1 MPVKIVTD
9 SAADIPSAIVREL
22 GIIVVPAYVNFGTKT
37 YRDGV
42 DINCDEF
49 YHKLSSGPVYP
60 STSQATPSDFA
71 AVYRKLAN
79 ETDEIISIHMS
90 DKFSGTFS
98 SAQRGKAQAAI
109 KGNITMIDSG
119 TITMALGIIVM
130 SAARLALLNRSPAE
144 IVDNIQQEIKNT
156 RLLGTFDTLKYLA
169 RGGRIGKG
177 KALLGSILNV
187 KPVVTIR
194 DGAISPVGNFRT
206 RTKAVDKLVAIV
218 QGASDAQELAI
229 VHSTTPD
236 EAQNLKIRL
245 SSFVDINH
253 IYIARLGPAIGVHTG
268 PGTLVLVIRDS
279 GGKTEA
285 ADSSSKPLVKRTSLR
300 LPKINLPTHR
310 QV

>member
-1 MPVKIVTD
+1 VPVKIVTD

-22 GIIVVPAYVNFGTKT
+22 GITVVPAYVNFGTKT

-42 DINCDEF
+42 DISCDEF
-49 YHKLSSGPVYP
+49 YDKLTNGPVYP

-71 AVYRKLAN
+71 AVYRELAK

-109 KGNITMIDSG
+109 KGNITMVDSG
-119 TITMALGIIVM
+119 TITMALGLIAM
-130 SAARLALLNRSPAE
+130 SAATLANSDKSPAE
-144 IVDNIQQEIKNT
+144 IMDNIRQGIQNT

-187 KPVVTIR
+187 KPVITIR

-206 RTKAVDKLVAIV
+206 RTKALDKLFEMV
-218 QGASDAQELAI
+218 QSSAGVQELAI
-229 VHSTTPD
+229 VHATTPE
-236 EAQNLKIRL
+236 EAQNFANRL
-245 SSFVDINH
+245 SPFVSADNLH
-253 IYIARLGPAIGVHTG
+253 LARLGPAIGVHTG
-268 PGTLVLVIRDS
+268 PGTIVLVMRNND
-279 GGKTEA
+279 GKTELG
-285 ADSSSKPLVKRTSLR
+285 DSTPKPLEKRPSLH
-300 LPKINLPTHR
+300 LPKINLPPRR

>member
-9 SAADIPSAIVREL
+9 SAADIPSDTVREL
-22 GIIVVPAYVNFGTKT
+22 GITIVPAYVNFGAKS
-37 YRDGV
+37 YRDGI
-42 DINCDEF
+42 DISCDEF
-49 YHKLSSGPVYP
+49 YDKLANGPVYP
-60 STSQATPSDFA
+60 STSQAAPSDFA
-71 AVYRKLAN
+71 AVYRELAK

-119 TITMALGIIVM
+119 TISMALGIIVM
-130 SAARLALLNRSPAE
+130 SAARLALLNQSPAE
-144 IVDNIQQEIKNT
+144 ILDDIRNGMRNT

-194 DGAISPVGNFRT
+194 DGAISPVGNLRT
-206 RTKAVDKLVAIV
+206 RTKALDKLVEMV
-218 QGASDAQELAI
+218 QSASGVQELAI
-229 VHSTTPD
+229 VHATTPE
-236 EAQNLKIRL
+236 EAQNLKNRL
-245 SSFVDINH
+245 SPFAAADHLHLS
-253 IYIARLGPAIGVHTG
+253 RLGPAIGVHTG
-268 PGTLVLVIRDS
+268 PGTIVLVMRNNGD
-279 GGKTEA
+279 KTETVV
-285 ADSSSKPLVKRTSLR
+285 SPSKPLVKRPSLH
-300 LPKINLPTHR
+300 LPKINRPARR

>member
-144 IVDNIQQEIKNT
+144 IVDNIQQGIINT

-206 RTKAVDKLVAIV
+206 RTKAVDKLVAMV

-229 VHSTTPD
+229 VHSTTPN

-300 LPKINLPTHR
+300 LPKINLPTHH

>member
-1 MPVKIVTD
+1 
-9 SAADIPSAIVREL
+9 
-22 GIIVVPAYVNFGTKT
+22 
-37 YRDGV
+37 V
-42 DINCDEF
+42 DISCDEF
-49 YHKLSSGPVYP
+49 YDKLTNGPVYP

-71 AVYRKLAN
+71 AVYRELSK

-119 TITMALGIIVM
+119 TITMALGLIAM
-130 SAARLALLNRSPAE
+130 SAARLANSAKNPAE
-144 IVDNIQQEIKNT
+144 IVDNIQQGIKNT

-187 KPVVTIR
+187 KPVITVR

-206 RTKAVDKLVAIV
+206 HTKALDKLFDFV
-218 QGASDAQELAI
+218 QGSSDVQELAI
-229 VHSTTPD
+229 VHSTTPE
-236 EAQNLKIRL
+236 EAQDLKIRL
-245 SSFVDINH
+245 SSFVDINC
-253 IYIARLGPAIGVHTG
+253 IYIARLGPAIGVHAG
-268 PGTLVLVIRDS
+268 PGTLVLVMR
-279 GGKTEA
+279 G
-285 ADSSSKPLVKRTSLR
+285 SSSNTASTVSPSRPLVKLPSMHLR
-300 LPKINLPTHR
+300 KPNLPPRR

>member
-1 MPVKIVTD
+1 VPVKIVTD
-9 SAADIPSAIVREL
+9 SAADIPPAIVREL
-22 GIIVVPAYVNFGTKT
+22 GITIVPAYVNFGTKS

-42 DINCDEF
+42 DIGCDEF
-49 YHKLSSGPVYP
+49 YDKLTNGSVYP
-60 STSQATPSDFA
+60 STSQPTPSDFA
-71 AVYRKLAN
+71 AVYRRLGK

-98 SAQRGKAQAAI
+98 SAQRGRTQAAI
-109 KGNITMIDSG
+109 KGKITMIDTG

-144 IVDNIQQEIKNT
+144 IVDNIQQGIKNT

-187 KPVVTIR
+187 KPVVTIH

-206 RTKAVDKLVAIV
+206 RTKAVDKLVAMV
-218 QGASDAQELAI
+218 QGASGVQELAI

-253 IYIARLGPAIGVHTG
+253 IYSARLGPAIGVHTG

-285 ADSSSKPLVKRTSLR
+285 AESSSKPLVKRPSLR

>member
-42 DINCDEF
+42 DINCDDF
-49 YHKLSSGPVYP
+49 YDKLCNGPVYP

-71 AVYRKLAN
+71 AVYRELAK

-98 SAQRGKAQAAI
+98 SAQRGKTQAAI

-144 IVDNIQQEIKNT
+144 IVDNIQQGIKNT

-177 KALLGSILNV
+177 KALLGSVLNV
-187 KPVVTIR
+187 KPVVTIH
-194 DGAISPVGNFRT
+194 DGVISPVGNFRT
-206 RTKAVDKLVAIV
+206 RTKAVDKLVAMV
-218 QGASDAQELAI
+218 QGASDVQELAI

-245 SSFVDINH
+245 SSFVDTNH

-285 ADSSSKPLVKRTSLR
+285 ADSSSKPLVKHTSLR

>member
-22 GIIVVPAYVNFGTKT
+22 GIIVVPAYVNFGAKT

-42 DINCDEF
+42 DISCDEF
-49 YHKLSSGPVYP
+49 YDKLSGGPVHP

-71 AVYRKLAN
+71 AVYRKLSK

-98 SAQRGKAQAAI
+98 SAQRGKSQAAI

-119 TITMALGIIVM
+119 TITMALGLIAM
-130 SAARLALLNRSPAE
+130 SAARLALLNRNPAE
-144 IVDNIQQEIKNT
+144 IMDNIQQGIKNT

-206 RTKAVDKLVAIV
+206 RTKAVDKLVATV
-218 QGASDAQELAI
+218 QGASGVQEMAI
-229 VHSTTPD
+229 VHSTTPE
-236 EAQNLKIRL
+236 EAQDLKNRL
-245 SSFVDINH
+245 GLVVDINH

-268 PGTLVLVIRDS
+268 PGTLVLVMKGS
-279 GGKTEA
+279 GGKTA
-285 ADSSSKPLVKRTSLR
+285 SIDSSSKPLVKRPSLH
-300 LPKINLPTHR
+300 LHKTNLPPRR